1 MEEIFLE
8 AELRGVKGSAK
19 ARDLR
24 NNGYL
29 PAVVYFH
36 GKDALSIKFTKS
48 ALLKLVHQHRLESV
62 IINLQIKDDKL
73 ENNGLASGSQ
83 SHKPQGDGLPSDKQS
98 HKMAKGRPCLVKE
111 IQYDP
116 VSEEIIHVDFNEIS
130 LTEAIK
136 VNVSIEVKGEAI
148 GVKQEGGSL
157 EHVLWELEVECL
169 PTNIP
174 KNIEIDV
181 SALKLGEAIHVKDI
195 VFPAGVK
202 PLNDQAAVVLHVAA
216 PMKEEAPAEAA
227 EGEVKTEPEV
237 IKEKK
242 EVPAEGAAAADE
254 AKGKEKEKK

>member
-8 AELRGVKGSAK
+8 AELREEKGSAK
-19 ARDLR
+19 ARELR
-24 NNGYL
+24 NKGYL
-29 PAVVYFH
+29 PSVVYSH
-36 GKDALSIKFTKS
+36 GKDALSIKFSKS
-48 ALLKLVHQHRLESV
+48 ALLKLVHQHHLESV
-62 IINLQIKDDKL
+62 IIKLKIKDDK
-73 ENNGLASGSQ
+73 
-83 SHKPQGDGLPSDKQS
+83 K
-98 HKMAKGRPCLVKE
+98 AKERPCLVKE

-116 VSEEIIHVDFNEIS
+116 VSEDIMHLDFNEIS

-157 EHVLWELEVECL
+157 EHILWEVEVECL

-181 SALKLGEAIHVKDI
+181 SALKMGEAIHVKDI

-202 PLNDQAAVVLHVAA
+202 PLNDPEAIVLHVAA
-216 PMKEEAPAEAA
+216 PMKEEVPGEAV
-227 EGEVKTEPEV
+227 EGETKAEPEV

>member
-8 AELRGVKGSAK
+8 AELREQKGSAK
-19 ARDLR
+19 ARELR

-29 PAVVYFH
+29 PSVVYFH
-36 GKDALSIKFTKS
+36 GKDALPIKFSKS

-62 IINLQIKDDKL
+62 IINLKIK
-73 ENNGLASGSQ
+73 E
-83 SHKPQGDGLPSDKQS
+83 DGK
-98 HKMAKGRPCLVKE
+98 AKSRPCLVKE

-116 VSEEIIHVDFNEIS
+116 VSEDIIHIDFNEIS

-136 VNVSIEVKGEAI
+136 VNVSIQAKGEAI
-148 GVKQEGGSL
+148 GVKHEGGSL
-157 EHVLWELEVECL
+157 EHILWEIEVECL

-174 KNIEIDV
+174 KNIAVDV

-202 PLNDQAAVVLHVAA
+202 PLNDPAAIVLHVAA
-216 PMKEEAPAEAA
+216 PMKEEVLVEAV
-227 EGEVKTEPEV
+227 EGEAKTEPEV

-242 EVPAEGAAAADE
+242 EAPVEGAAAADE
-254 AKGKEKEKK
+254 VKGKEKDKK

>member
-8 AELRGVKGSAK
+8 AELRDKKGSAK
-19 ARDLR
+19 ARELR

-29 PAVVYFH
+29 PSVVYFR
-36 GKDALSIKFTKS
+36 GKDALPIKFSKS
-48 ALLKLVHQHRLESV
+48 ALLKLVHQHRLESI
-62 IINLQIKDDKL
+62 IINLKIKDDKR
-73 ENNGLASGSQ
+73 AR
-83 SHKPQGDGLPSDKQS
+83 
-98 HKMAKGRPCLVKE
+98 GRPCLVKE

-116 VSEEIIHVDFNEIS
+116 VSEDIIHVDFNEIS

-136 VNVSIEVKGEAI
+136 VNVSIEVKGEAV

-157 EHVLWELEVECL
+157 EHILWEIEVECL

-174 KNIEIDV
+174 KNIEVDV
-181 SALKLGEAIHVKDI
+181 SALKMGDAIHIKDI
-195 VFPAGVK
+195 VFPSGVK
-202 PLNDQAAVVLHVAA
+202 PLNDPAAIVLHVAA
-216 PMKEEAPAEAA
+216 PMKEEVLVEAV